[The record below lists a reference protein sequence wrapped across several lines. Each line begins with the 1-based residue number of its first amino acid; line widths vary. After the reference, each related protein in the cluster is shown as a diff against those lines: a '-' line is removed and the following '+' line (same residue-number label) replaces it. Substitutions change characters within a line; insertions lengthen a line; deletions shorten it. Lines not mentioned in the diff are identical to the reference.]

1 MSTLPF
7 GIDVP
12 ASSPSKGR
20 DLNEVVVEIF
30 NKGKSVSL
38 RREVTPKSVPIVATN
53 YKLKSEE
60 RLANNVT
67 HSHLIII
74 MYLCTINVMLSRK
87 FIFMYIPPTYAS
99 YTSLSLPLAVRHM
112 QCIL

>member
-1 MSTLPF
+1 MNTLPF
-7 GIDVP
+7 GIDDP

-20 DLNEVVVEIF
+20 DLNEVVVDIF

-60 RLANNVT
+60 TLAINVT
-67 HSHLIII
+67 HSYLII
-74 MYLCTINVMLSRK
+74 
-87 FIFMYIPPTYAS
+87 
-99 YTSLSLPLAVRHM
+99 YTFVP
-112 QCIL
+112 